1 MTAISSPVYSRH
13 SPSQRYQELLR
24 LYKEMHDDGAR
35 LKGKAAE
42 DTFPGKSMP
51 RHAEAIRELIDMTAA
66 TSLLDYGCG
75 KGQQYRWRDIKLSDG
90 QVVDSL
96 MSYWGHPEVAKYD
109 PGYEP
114 YSHLPEGKFDGVV
127 CTDVLEH
134 CPEEDLPWILDELF
148 AHARRFVY
156 ANVACFPAKKRLP
169 SGENAHVTVRPPAWW
184 EGLIIGIAHRHPGVR
199 YRILLATKPFYRRFA
214 KRLGLPKTS
223 KQIFEGI
230 AR

>member
-1 MTAISSPVYSRH
+1 MTAISDSVYSRRA
-13 SPSQRYQELLR
+13 PSQRYLDLLE
-24 LYKEMHDDGAR
+24 LYKEMHDEGAR
-35 LKGKAAE
+35 LKGKTAE

-51 RHAEAIRELIDMTAA
+51 RHAEAIRELIDLTGAK
-66 TSLLDYGCG
+66 SLLDYGCG

-96 MSYWGHPEVAKYD
+96 LAYWGIGEVAKYD

-114 YSHLPEGKFDGVV
+114 FSQMPDGKFDAVV

-148 AHARRFVY
+148 VHARLFVY

-169 SGENAHVTVRPPAWW
+169 SGENAHVTVRSPGWW
-184 EGLIIGIAHRHPGVR
+184 EGLITGIAHRHPGVR
-199 YRILLATKPFYRRFA
+199 YRILLATKPWYRRFA
-214 KRLGLPKTS
+214 KRLGGAKTS
-223 KQIFEGI
+223 KRILDGI